1 MAFEGAPPEPAVQ
14 LDLTDLLID
23 IELGKVAVVVGR
35 ALLTTEDGGLL
46 YQRLA
51 AEIAADL
58 SVPGDELP
66 ARPEIE
72 DVAER
77 FFARPFPANC
87 TAGSLSE
94 KLRNRL
100 REAAIPRPLLDLA
113 GVGPLGL
120 FLSTTPDD
128 LLFRA
133 LGEARA
139 GVQHFTYAPTSLDSV
154 PAAALR
160 EGSTLVCRLLGRA
173 DDPQQLALTEEDVLE
188 HVRDLG
194 LKLDPERGTQ
204 HDFAQVLRA
213 RQLLVIGCDF
223 PDWLMRFFLRALRTR
238 RFDPRLLPS
247 ARIAG
252 VHGAGPL
259 VLFLRR
265 NGNLVYD
272 LPPAAFVAEL
282 RRQWDRRRKVP
293 SMPRRGSGPTSGR
306 APLALLTHGPEE
318 DAIADPIADK
328 LASWGISA
336 LRVRWPGDDLGAVAT
351 AEACAICLSPDPAKD
366 LAARLAAERE
376 AIEARAR
383 EAFREPRLLSL
394 ILRDWGKRP
403 PPPWGRGANLLS
415 APAPDDAARR
425 IVEPLLGQRRLDV
438 ELPVRLYCAAADED
452 APHLRTF
459 EKHLAGLKGWLRVW
473 SPAQIAPGAEPLAER
488 REQMAAAQ
496 IVALLV
502 SQDLINGREEEIDAA
517 FDRHQAGTA
526 LVVPILVRTSGWD
539 SGKLGALAPLPDDQ
553 QPIAE
558 QPFPDRA
565 WTEAIRRL
573 TILALDFVL
582 GRAEGA

>member
-1 MAFEGAPPEPAVQ
+1 MAFEGAPPVAATQ

-35 ALLTTEDGGLL
+35 ALLTEEHGGPL

-51 AEIAADL
+51 LELADEL
-58 SVPGDELP
+58 SVPLPELP
-66 ARPEIE
+66 VRPEIE

-100 REAAIPRPLLDLA
+100 REAPIPRALLDLA
-113 GVGPLGL
+113 AVAPLGL

-128 LLFRA
+128 LLYRA
-133 LGEARA
+133 LGQKRSS
-139 GVQHFTYAPTSLDSV
+139 VQHFTYAPTSLDTV

-160 EGSTLVCRLLGRA
+160 EGSTVVCRLLGRA

-194 LKLDPERGTQ
+194 LKLDPERGAQ
-204 HDFAQVLRA
+204 HDFAQVLRS
-213 RQLLVIGCDF
+213 RQLLFVGCDF
-223 PDWLMRFFLRALRTR
+223 PDWLMRFFIRALRTR

-247 ARIAG
+247 SRIAG

-272 LPPAAFVAEL
+272 LPPAAFAAEL
-282 RRQWDRRRKVP
+282 RRQWEARRRAP
-293 SMPRRGSGPTSGR
+293 AAPRRATAAGR

-318 DAIADPIADK
+318 DAVADPIAEK
-328 LASWGISA
+328 LASWGIGA
-336 LRVRWPGDDLGAVAT
+336 ARVRWPGDDLGPLAT
-351 AEACAICLSPDPAKD
+351 AEACAICLSPDPPPE
-366 LAARLAAERE
+366 LAARLAEERE

-415 APAPDDAARR
+415 AAAADDAARR

-438 ELPVRLYCAAADED
+438 ELPVRLCCVAADED
-452 APHLRTF
+452 AAHLRTF

-473 SPAQIAPGAEPLAER
+473 TPAQIAAGMEPLVER
-488 REQMAAAQ
+488 REQLAAAQ
-496 IVALLV
+496 IVVLLV
-502 SQDLINGREEEIDAA
+502 SQDLVNGRDEEIDAA
-517 FDRHQAGTA
+517 FERAQAGTA

-539 SGKLGALAPLPDDQ
+539 SSKLGTLAPLPDDQ

-565 WTEAIRRL
+565 WTEVIRRL

-582 GRAEGA
+582 GRAGGA